1 MIILY
6 ANEDN
11 MSGMGRDWEESIT
24 SEELESRHGIAMLD
38 WFTFIIIVQSCNVNN
53 LNQCP
58 AQQNA

>member
-1 MIILY
+1 
-6 ANEDN
+6 
-11 MSGMGRDWEESIT
+11 MSGMERDWEESIT